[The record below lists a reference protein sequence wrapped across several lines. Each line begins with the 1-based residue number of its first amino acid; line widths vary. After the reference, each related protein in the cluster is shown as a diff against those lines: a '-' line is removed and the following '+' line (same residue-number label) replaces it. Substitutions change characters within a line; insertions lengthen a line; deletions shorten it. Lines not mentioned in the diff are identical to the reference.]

1 MEEFR
6 IDCLHQTE
14 EELGVAKELRQ
25 NIFRLNHT
33 MPDTEEYRELL
44 HKVFPHLGENC
55 RIETP
60 FAGVRTAN
68 VKFGRNVIVMPG
80 CLMMSAGLDWS
91 RGHRPARS
99 YHRRECGGRS
109 RQCRHARCGA
119 EYPCRG
125 QSRQIYSQDKI
136 MIG

>member
-60 FAGVRTAN
+60 FAGVRTAKRE
-68 VKFGRNVIVMPG
+68 VRTQ
-80 CLMMSAGLDWS
+80 CDCHAGLSDDVGGW
-91 RGHRPARS
+91 H
-99 YHRRECGGRS
+99 YHR
-109 RQCRHARCGA
+109 
-119 EYPCRG
+119 
-125 QSRQIYSQDKI
+125 
-136 MIG
+136 